1 MRNFFSLA
9 VPPLASLLAGLL
21 SALLVVVTA
30 AAADYPGAET
40 GPVIPGYGP
49 VFPVPEGAFTL
60 SNDRV
65 YKVSKDVSA
74 SADDPGERNP
84 NIEALARFLN
94 MQARAGTAPE
104 QLQLAMVVHGGAW
117 KDLLSDAAYRERFGI
132 ANPNTGLL
140 DGLAEAGVKIY
151 LCGQTA
157 AYRKLEQAA
166 LNPGVELSL
175 SAMAAHV
182 QLQSE
187 GYTLIPF

>member
-1 MRNFFSLA
+1 MQSRLFTTAFPGT
-9 VPPLASLLAGLL
+9 VLLA
-21 SALLVVVTA
+21 ALLFAPLLPGSAV
-30 AAADYPGAET
+30 AADYPGAET
-40 GPVIPGYGP
+40 GPAVPGYGP
-49 VFPVPEGAFTL
+49 VFPVPEGAFAL

-74 SADDPGERNP
+74 SADDPAERNP

-94 MQARAGTAPE
+94 MQARAGTARE
-104 QLQLAMVVHGGAW
+104 QLRVAMIVHGGAW
-117 KDLLSDAAYRERFGI
+117 KDLLTDAAYRERFGI

-140 DGLAEAGVKIY
+140 DGLAAAGVKVY

-157 AYRKLEQAA
+157 AYRKVTPAV

>member
-1 MRNFFSLA
+1 MRNPLSCPFARPVALLFML
-9 VPPLASLLAGLL
+9 LASWLP
-21 SALLVVVTA
+21 A
-30 AAADYPGAET
+30 AAFAEGYPGAET
-40 GPVIPGYGP
+40 GPAVPGYGP
-49 VFPVPEGAFTL
+49 VFPVPEGAFAL
-60 SNDRV
+60 GNDRV

-74 SADDPGERNP
+74 SADDPGERNR

-104 QLQLAMVVHGGAW
+104 QLQVAMVVHGGAW
-117 KDLLSDAAYRERFGI
+117 KDLLTDAAYRERFGL

-140 DGLAEAGVKIY
+140 DGLAEAGVAIY

-157 AYRKLEQAA
+157 AYRGLTPAA
-166 LNPGVELSL
+166 LNPAVELSL